1 MRYSATNFSRNGIS
15 DWLAQ
20 RVSAYVLGAY
30 FVVVLGFIVCQSPDY
45 AAWHAFM
52 SHTAMK
58 VFTLTSIL
66 ALAAH
71 AWVGI
76 WTVLTDYV
84 TVRQMGPKAN
94 VLRIILQ
101 TGMVFFIFLCV
112 VWALQILWGI

>member
-1 MRYSATNFSRNGIS
+1 MRYSATNLGRSGIS

-20 RVSAYVLGAY
+20 RVSAYILGVY

-52 SHTAMK
+52 TNTAMRIFSLMA
-58 VFTLTSIL
+58 VL

-84 TVRQMGPKAN
+84 TERQMGPKGN
-94 VLRIILQ
+94 GLRIILQ
-101 TGMVFFIFLCV
+101 SGMVLFIFVFV
-112 VWALQILWGI
+112 VWAIQILWGN